1 METKQR
7 KKSPPNRRKPTA
19 RPKTAQKPRAEKSPD
34 VVYTPPKP
42 FNRNRFLLRLVTVAA
57 VVLAVMLGIS
67 IFFKVE
73 VISVSGHEKY
83 SAWTVR
89 EASGI
94 VAGENLLT
102 FGNAKAGSKILNAL
116 PYVKTARIGIKLPD
130 TVNIVIEEYAVSY
143 AIKAGDGTWWLI
155 SSDGKVLEKIDG
167 ALARDYTNILGVQIA
182 DPVVGQ
188 KASAFAQQTVD
199 QTTVDETTA
208 TSATKPL
215 AVTAS
220 QQLNIALDI
229 VTYLENNEILGK
241 IASVDVTDLVNI
253 QLWYGQQYQ
262 VELGDASRLEYKIS
276 YMKAAIEQMAD
287 YQSGVLDVSFKIWT
301 DEAGYTPF

>member
-1 METKQR
+1 METKHR
-7 KKSPPNRRKPTA
+7 KKPAPNRRKPAA
-19 RPKTAQKPRAEKSPD
+19 RTPKHQNSHTGKSLD

-57 VVLAVMLGIS
+57 VVLALMLGIS
-67 IFFKVE
+67 IFFKVD
-73 VISVSGHEKY
+73 VIAVSGHEKY

-143 AIKAGDGTWWLI
+143 AIKAGDGSWWLI

-182 DPVVGQ
+182 DPVAGQ
-188 KASAFAQQTVD
+188 KAVAFAQQTVD
-199 QTTVDETTA
+199 QTTDGETTA
-208 TSATKPL
+208 LPITKPL
-215 AVTAS
+215 AVTPS

-229 VTYLENNEILGK
+229 ATYLENNEILGK
-241 IASVDVTDLVNI
+241 IASVDVTDFSDI

-276 YMKAAIEQMAD
+276 YMKAAIAQMAD